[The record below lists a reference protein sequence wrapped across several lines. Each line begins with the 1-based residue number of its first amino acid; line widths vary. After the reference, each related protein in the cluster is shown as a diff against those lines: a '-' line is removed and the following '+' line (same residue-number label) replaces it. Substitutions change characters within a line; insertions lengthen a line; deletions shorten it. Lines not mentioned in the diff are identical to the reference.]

1 MLFNIIEAVRQ
12 GDSALLKI
20 FITVALISIPIFLFA
35 LSVHETAHGVV
46 AYKLGDPTAKMQ
58 GRLSLNP
65 TKHFDIF
72 GFIMLLVFGF
82 GWAKPV
88 PINTRYFKNPKRDM
102 AISAIAGPLSNLLL
116 ALGFAGLFK
125 LYSLSFTAST
135 FGNEIFMSIPW
146 RILGIFLYY
155 GISLNIM
162 FAIFNLLPIPPL
174 DGSRL
179 LLVILPSHIYFKIQ
193 RYERYIILAI
203 FVLLFIGVL
212 DIPLDFCIDKIM
224 NLYMWIFSIPES
236 LPYYLLAS
244 LIM

>member
-102 AISAIAGPLSNLLL
+102 AISALAGPLSNLLL

-174 DGSRL
+174 DGSR
-179 LLVILPSHIYFKIQ
+179 ILQLFIPSKYYYQVLK
-193 RYERYIILAI
+193 YERYIVLAVFALIFFGLLDGPIAFVTDKVMWLFAKFTSLFFGEYGDYLVDIL
-203 FVLLFIGVL
+203 
-212 DIPLDFCIDKIM
+212 
-224 NLYMWIFSIPES
+224 S
-236 LPYYLLAS
+236 
-244 LIM
+244 